1 MADVVVSSN
10 NISVVGGPASI
21 QLNLDSG
28 AQGQRGTF
36 IMYGFPEPN
45 TPEAA
50 ATFIS
55 PPQVFDFYVVVDPA
69 SENYL
74 QMYQYVN
81 QDGNLLWVPAI
92 KLAINIYS
100 TTRPITFTGGVGS
113 TEINLADLGL
123 AGVTETGNTQS
134 IDVNFFTQ
142 PGSAAYFNIQSSISN
157 FNPLYTLDPT
167 SGATLDL
174 FPTIFTYVIS
184 DVYLDENDN
193 QLKLPVTF
201 TAVEVTDTYTVPVD
215 DKTLFVQM
223 LVTLQSPNEIRD
235 YITDLISGGNS

>member
-1 MADVVVSSN
+1 MSNVGVSSED
-10 NISVVGGPASI
+10 ISILGGPAQI
-21 QLNLDSG
+21 KLDLDVG

-36 IMYGFPEPN
+36 IMYGFYEPN

-69 SENYL
+69 SDNYL

-81 QDGNLLWVPAI
+81 QDGELLWTPAL

-100 TTRPITFTGGVGS
+100 TTRPVTFTNGVGS
-113 TEINLADLGL
+113 TEINLSDLGL

-142 PGSAAYFNIQSSISN
+142 PGSAAYFNVQTSISN

-167 SGATLDL
+167 SGASLDL
-174 FPTIFTYVIS
+174 FPVIHTYVIS
-184 DVYLDENDN
+184 DVYLDGADN
-193 QLKLPVTF
+193 QLKLPITF
-201 TAVEVTDTYTVPVD
+201 SAVEVTDTYTVPVN
-215 DKTLFVQM
+215 DKTLFVQ
-223 LVTLQSPNEIRD
+223 LVITLQSPEEVRE
-235 YITDLISGGNS
+235 YITQLISGGSS

>member
-1 MADVVVSSN
+1 MAEVSVNQSDLQV
-10 NISVVGGPASI
+10 IGGPSQI
-21 QLNLDSG
+21 KLDLDVG

-50 ATFIS
+50 ETFIS
-55 PPQVFDFYVVVDPA
+55 PPQIFDFYVVVDPA

-81 QDGNLLWVPAI
+81 QDGEAVWAPAL

-100 TTRPITFTGGVGS
+100 TTRPITFINGVGS
-113 TEINLADLGL
+113 TEINLADLGI

-142 PGSAAYFNIQSSISN
+142 PGSAAYFNVQTSIMN
-157 FNPLYTLDPT
+157 FNPLYALDPT
-167 SGATLDL
+167 SGASLDL
-174 FPTIFTYVIS
+174 FPTIHSYVIS
-184 DVYLDENDN
+184 DVYLDGNDN
-193 QLKLPVTF
+193 QLKLPITF
-201 TAVEVTDTYTVPVD
+201 SAVEITDTYTSPVN
-215 DKTLFVQM
+215 DKTLFVQL
-223 LVTLQSPNEIRD
+223 LVTLQSPAEIRD
-235 YITDLISGGNS
+235 YITQLISGGNS

>member
-10 NISVVGGPASI
+10 SLSVLGGPASI
-21 QLNLDSG
+21 QLSLDAG
-28 AQGQRGTF
+28 ATGQRGTF
-36 IMYGFPEPN
+36 IMYGFANPN
-45 TPEAA
+45 STEAQE
-50 ATFIS
+50 TFIA

-81 QDGNLLWVPAI
+81 QDGELIWIPSI

-100 TTRPITFTGGVGS
+100 TTRPITFINGIGS
-113 TEINLADLGL
+113 TEINLADLGI

-142 PGSAAYFNIQSSISN
+142 PGSSAYFNVQTSISN
-157 FNPLYTLDPT
+157 FNPAYLLNPT
-167 SGATLDL
+167 GGATLDL
-174 FPTIFTYVIS
+174 FPVISTYVIS
-184 DVYLDENDN
+184 DVYLDDTDD
-193 QLKLPVTF
+193 QLKLPINF
-201 TAVEVTDTYTVPVD
+201 AALEVTNTGTQLVD

-223 LVTLQSPNEIRD
+223 LVTLQSPDQIIE
-235 YITDLISGGNS
+235 YISDFISGGNS

>member
-1 MADVVVSSN
+1 MSEVSPD
-10 NISVVGGPASI
+10 NISVFSGPTEVTLELDVGS
-21 QLNLDSG
+21 
-28 AQGQRGTF
+28 QGQRGTF
-36 IMYGFPEPN
+36 IMYGFPNPN
-45 TPEAA
+45 TPEAE

-55 PPQVFDFYVVVDPA
+55 PPQVFDFYVVVDPG

-81 QDGNLLWVPAI
+81 QDGQLTWVPAI

-100 TTRPITFTGGVGS
+100 TTRPVTFINGVGS
-113 TEINLADLGL
+113 TEINLSDLGI

-142 PGSAAYFNIQSSISN
+142 PGSAAYFNVQTSISN

-167 SGATLDL
+167 SGASLDL
-174 FPTIFTYVIS
+174 FPTIHTYVIS
-184 DVYLDENDN
+184 DVYLDGSDN

-201 TAVEVTDTYTVPVD
+201 TAVEVTDTYTVPVN
-215 DKTLFVQM
+215 DKTLFVQL
-223 LVTLQSPNEIRD
+223 LVTLQSPAEIRD
-235 YITDLISGGNS
+235 YITQLISGGNS

>member
-10 NISVVGGPASI
+10 NVSVLGGPSNI
-21 QLNLDSG
+21 SLQLDTG

-45 TPEAA
+45 TPEAE

-55 PPQVFDFYVVVDPA
+55 PPQVFDFYVVVDPG
-69 SENYL
+69 SDNYL

-81 QDGNLLWVPAI
+81 QDGNLIWAPAI

-100 TTRPITFTGGVGS
+100 TTRPITFTQGVGS

-142 PGSAAYFNIQSSISN
+142 PGSAAYFNVQTSISN
-157 FNPLYTLDPT
+157 FNPLYTLNPN
-167 SGATLDL
+167 GGETLDL
-174 FPTIFTYVIS
+174 FPTIHTYVIS

-193 QLKLPVTF
+193 QLKLPITIS
-201 TAVEVTDTYTVPVD
+201 AVEVTGGGTVAVD

-223 LVTLQSPNEIRD
+223 LVTLQSPDQIVE
-235 YITDLISGGNS
+235 YITELISGGQS